1 MALRE
6 APGESTAPLSG
17 RESTEAELRQRW
29 LTGYAMVPGVL
40 DEMCESPGVLRGAWE
55 YLATALAGLGEAE
68 LERRGLEARRLLRE
82 NGVTYN
88 FYEEKDSVERPW
100 SLDPIPVL
108 FTSTAWSEIEIGL
121 TQRAELLD
129 LVLRDL
135 YGPRTLLRR
144 GVLPA
149 EVVLD
154 HPGFLRPCVGSL
166 PEGTRWLQLYAA
178 DLARGS
184 DGRLLVLGD
193 RSQAPS
199 GAGYALEARTVLSRI
214 FPSLYRDS
222 HVHRLALYF
231 RAVRARLAGLVPRE
245 DARVVVLTP
254 GPGNETFFE
263 HSFLASYLGY
273 PLVQGP
279 DLTVRDERVWLKTL
293 DGLAPVDVILRRLD
307 DDFCDPLELRPDSL
321 LGVPGLLQAVR
332 ARRVA
337 VANPLGSSVIENPG
351 LLPFLPAISRA
362 LLGEEP
368 SLPSVPTWWCGYTRE
383 RSFVLEN
390 LERLVIKPISPRS
403 VDSTI
408 FGDELT
414 GEEREALAARIRAHP
429 HRFVAQERVAL
440 STAPVLRAGRAEPRP
455 FVLRSFLVARDDGY
469 VVMPGGLGRVSP
481 VIESLVVS
489 NQLGGVGKDIWVL
502 ASEPERQLSLLAP
515 IDRPIPLTRAG
526 DEVPGRVAD
535 DLFWLGRYA
544 ERTEATARL
553 LREVLLRLFA
563 SDGVREGTSL
573 ALLLRAVTL
582 QTESWPGF
590 TGGDAATRLASP
602 EGELLS
608 LIVDPR
614 RIGGLRFNVD
624 CVARTGRAV
633 RDRLSPDA
641 SRVISAIDRELARPS
656 DLASALESIERLVL
670 LLAGFVGLSAESMA
684 RGQSWRFLELGR
696 VLERGLQTI
705 KLVRGVFLPATG
717 VLAVPASEALLAIAQ
732 SLRTYRRRYRSQVQA
747 AAVLDTLLLD
757 EGSPRS
763 LVFQLART
771 EALIAE
777 LVAGDRDAPRSAA
790 ERLALEA
797 LATARLFDVGSL
809 PSGSVDELP
818 PSAAW
823 NALQHFLD
831 RQGQLLSALGE
842 EIQRRWFEPAELP
855 QQMVRSA

>member
-1 MALRE
+1 MVPTQAPE
-6 APGESTAPLSG
+6 AVPPLAG
-17 RESTEAELRQRW
+17 REGVEADARQRW
-29 LTGYAMVPGVL
+29 LAGYAMAPGAL
-40 DEMCESPGVLRGAWE
+40 DEMCESSGVLHAPWE
-55 YLATALAGLGEAE
+55 YLATALGGLGEAE

-88 FYEEKDSVERPW
+88 FYEDNDSVERPW

-108 FTSTAWSEIEIGL
+108 FTSTAWSEIELGL
-121 TQRAELLD
+121 AQRAELLD

-144 GVLPA
+144 GVLPP
-149 EVVLD
+149 EIVLD
-154 HPGFLRPCVGSL
+154 HPGFLRPCVGAL
-166 PEGTRWLQLYAA
+166 PEGARWLQLYAV
-178 DLARGS
+178 DLARGP

-193 RSQAPS
+193 RTQAPS

-231 RAVRARLAGLVPRE
+231 RAMRARLASLVPHE

-273 PLVQGP
+273 PLVQGT

-293 DGLAPVDVILRRLD
+293 DGLSPVDVILRRLD
-307 DDFCDPLELRPDSL
+307 DVFCDPLELRADSL
-321 LGVPGLLQAVR
+321 LGVAGLLQAVR
-332 ARRVA
+332 RGNVA
-337 VANPLGSSVIENPG
+337 IANPLGTSVVENPG
-351 LLPFLPAISRA
+351 LFPFLPAISRA

-368 SLPSVPTWWCGYTRE
+368 SLRSVPTWWCGRAGD
-383 RSFVLEN
+383 RGFVLEN
-390 LERLVIKPISPRS
+390 LERLVIKPIFPHT

-408 FGDELT
+408 FGD
-414 GEEREALAARIRAHP
+414 ALASEEKAALVARIRAHP

-440 STAPVLRAGRAEPRP
+440 STAPVLRAGRVEPRP
-455 FVLRSFLVARDDGY
+455 FVLRSYLVARDDGY

-481 VIESLVVS
+481 VPESLVVS
-489 NQLGGVGKDIWVL
+489 NQLGGVGKDVWLL
-502 ASEPERQLSLLAP
+502 ATEPERQMSLLAP
-515 IDRPIPLTRAG
+515 VDRPIPLTREG
-526 DEVPGRVAD
+526 DDVPGRVAD

-563 SDGVREGTSL
+563 SDGAREGTSL
-573 ALLLRAVTL
+573 ALLLRAVTW
-582 QTESWPGF
+582 QTENWPGF
-590 TGGDAATRLASP
+590 LGEGAEERLAAP
-602 EGELLS
+602 ESELLP

-633 RDRLSPDA
+633 RDRLSTDT
-641 SRVISAIDRELARPS
+641 SRVIGAIDRELARPA

-670 LLAGFVGLSAESMA
+670 LLAGFVGLSAESMT

-696 VLERGLQTI
+696 TLERGLQTI
-705 KLVRGVFLPATG
+705 KLLRAVLLPAGGLLT
-717 VLAVPASEALLAIAQ
+717 VPASEALLAIAQ
-732 SLRTYRRRYRSQVQA
+732 SLRTYRRRYRSQVQP
-747 AAVLDTLLLD
+747 AAVLDILLLD

-763 LVFQLART
+763 LAFQLLRIDS
-771 EALIAE
+771 LVAE
-777 LVAGDRDAPRSAA
+777 LTAGEAEGQRSAL

-797 LATARLFDVGSL
+797 LTAARLFDVRSL
-809 PSGSVDELP
+809 PSVVEDDAEAPRWGALPEL
-818 PSAAW
+818 
-823 NALQHFLD
+823 LD
-831 RQGQLLSALGE
+831 RQTVLLSSLAGE
-842 EIQRRWFEPAELP
+842 VQRRWFAPAELP
-855 QQMVRSA
+855 QQMVRLA